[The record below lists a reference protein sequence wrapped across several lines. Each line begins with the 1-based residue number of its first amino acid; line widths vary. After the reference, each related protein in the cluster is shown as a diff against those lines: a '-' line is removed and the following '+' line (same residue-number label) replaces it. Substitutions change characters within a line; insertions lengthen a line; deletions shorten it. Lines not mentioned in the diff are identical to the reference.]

1 MIYLDNAASTC
12 PKFHA
17 STYAQYW
24 MNPNSPHKGGL
35 EANRALA
42 RAKDKIKQVLG
53 VSGGVVAIGGTAS
66 QLFERLMERINWLY
80 TNYYICGSYYEHN
93 SIEQF
98 IQGHTDWEDI
108 QDIQEWIEPNTVLCW
123 MMINNITGTC
133 FPVEEIGKLCHKY
146 NAFYIMDITAAL
158 GHYPISS
165 NLESFCDCIFA
176 SGHKIHAEKGI
187 GFMWLSDRF
196 ASFLEL
202 PNDPHDEYGMIT
214 GTPNVPGALAL
225 ADAVEYAVDNVKTNA
240 KHWELLTYHMLHQ
253 LHRQGIEAKV
263 WNLTEPKTD
272 AINAITLPGINADAL
287 VQYLSSKGIYISP
300 GHSAC
305 SNDATNASRVLEA
318 FGLTKEQA
326 SQTVRVSFSEDTT
339 EEDIEAL
346 VKGIVEFKNL
356 FI

>member
-1 MIYLDNAASTC
+1 M
-12 PKFHA
+12 
-17 STYAQYW
+17 
-24 MNPNSPHKGGL
+24 
-35 EANRALA
+35 
-42 RAKDKIKQVLG
+42 KI
-53 VSGGVVAIGGTAS
+53 IGS
-66 QLFERLMERINWLY
+66 I
-80 TNYYICGSYYEHN
+80 YEHDA
-93 SIEQF
+93 IF
-98 IQGHTDWEDI
+98 RHLDI
-108 QDIQEWIEPNTVLCW
+108 YVHNIGELERVLQMYPEEHKVVCW
-123 MMINNITGTC
+123 MMVNNITGTC

-146 NAFYIMDITAAL
+146 NAFYVMDITAAL

-225 ADAVEYAVDNVKTNA
+225 ADAVEYAVDNGFDNWMNHRDLFAT
-240 KHWELLTYHMLHQ
+240 LLFSLRDHN
-253 LHRQGIEAKV
+253 IEAYEV
-263 WNLTEPKTD
+263 DGDLPLPRAY

-287 VQYLSSKGIYISP
+287 VQYLSSKDIYISP

-305 SNDATNASRVLEA
+305 SGDATNASRVLEA
-318 FGLTKEQA
+318 FGLTKDEA
-326 SQTVRVSFSEDTT
+326 SQTVRISFGESTSQ
-339 EEDIEAL
+339 EDIDAFIN
-346 VKGIVEFKNL
+346 GIVEFKRL